1 VRRVFITSPPGCNR
15 HATASA
21 IAENFEWKFISA
33 SDAILA
39 EGEKDTLEG
48 AEILKATKKFT
59 YVDDE
64 IVIKLVQKEIQEA
77 EKQNKSWILEGFPRT
92 RVQAHAFAKLGVVP
106 DKLIQMSCSQECS
119 MEHIKNSVRDLNG
132 KLNKQ
137 QNAETAA

>member
-1 VRRVFITSPPGCNR
+1 MRRVFITSPPGCNR

-39 EGEKDTLEG
+39 EGEKDTPEG
-48 AEILKATKKFT
+48 QEILKATKKFR

-64 IVIKLVQKEIQEA
+64 LVINLVNKEIQEA
-77 EKQNKSWILEGFPRT
+77 EKLNKSWILEGFPRT

-106 DKLIQMSCSQECS
+106 DKLIQMSCSKECS
-119 MEHIKNSVRDLNG
+119 MAHIKNSVLEING
-132 KLNKQ
+132 KLTKK
-137 QNAETAA
+137 